1 MIPCSAGTARTRH
14 MATISRL
21 GRYCIENYFVATVM
35 ALTITIFCLTCP
47 NFFSIGNLLDIT
59 KQGGLLSLLA
69 LAMTMVLIVG
79 GMDMSVGAIYDIC
92 TNFCAG
98 MISSGF
104 GVFAAVALSAM
115 AGIGFGVF
123 NMIMITFVRVP
134 PFIAT
139 VGTMFVVTG
148 LTFAYNGGQSILLS
162 RQPLFFSLAQGSTLG
177 IPNMAFIVAAVT
189 AIIYFCLRRFRFGLY
204 MYATGGNPMAARAA
218 GISTTVAQLIAYGM
232 SGFLS
237 GFGGVLAAS
246 YISGSFAL
254 GSPFE
259 FLITAFAAAFL
270 GSTLIRR
277 GELNPLG
284 TVIAALFITSLNN
297 ALTLYDV
304 SFLILPGMQG
314 AVLILA
320 LVLGNWGRREIG
332 QMTIF

>member
-1 MIPCSAGTARTRH
+1 
-14 MATISRL
+14 MASVFKL
-21 GRYCIENYFVATVM
+21 GRHCVKNYFVATVM
-35 ALTITIFCLTCP
+35 ALTVAVFCLTCP

-98 MISSGF
+98 MIVSGY
-104 GVFAAVALSAM
+104 GVFLSVVLSVAAGV
-115 AGIGFGVF
+115 GFGVF
-123 NMIMITFVRVP
+123 NMIMIVFVRVP

-148 LTFAYNGGQSILLS
+148 LTFAYNKGHSILLS
-162 RQPLFFSLAQGSTLG
+162 NQPLFFSLAQGSTLG
-177 IPNMAFIVAAVT
+177 VPNIAIIVAVVT
-189 AIIYFCLRRFRFGLY
+189 VAIYVCLRRFRFGLY
-204 MYATGGNPMAARAA
+204 MYATGGNPMAAKAA
-218 GISTTVAQLIAYGM
+218 GISTTLAQLVAYGM
-232 SGFLS
+232 SGLLS
-237 GFGGVLAAS
+237 GLGGALAAS

-297 ALTLYDV
+297 ALTLYGV

-320 LVLGNWGRREIG
+320 LVLGNWGRRQIG

>member
-1 MIPCSAGTARTRH
+1 MLNTLFTAV
-14 MATISRL
+14 SNFVK
-21 GRYCIENYFVATVM
+21 NYFVATIMIATLAV
-35 ALTITIFCLTCP
+35 FCLTCP
-47 NFFSIGNLLDIT
+47 NFFSISNLLDIT

-98 MISSGF
+98 MVISGY
-104 GVFAAVALSAM
+104 GVFLSVAVSAA
-115 AGIGFGVF
+115 AGLAFGIF
-123 NMIMITFVRVP
+123 NMLMIVFVRVP

-139 VGTMFVVTG
+139 VGTMFVATG
-148 LTFAYNGGQSILLS
+148 LTFAYNKGQSILLS
-162 RQPLFFSLAQGSTLG
+162 NQPLFFSLAQGSTLG
-177 IPNMAFIVAAVT
+177 IPNI
-189 AIIYFCLRRFRFGLY
+189 AIIVGVITIVIYICLRRFRYGLY
-204 MYATGGNPMAARAA
+204 MYATGGNPMAAKAA
-218 GISTTVAQLIAYGM
+218 GINTTLAQLIAYGM
-232 SGFLS
+232 SGTLS
-237 GFGGVLAAS
+237 GLGGALAAS

-270 GSTLIRR
+270 GSTLIRQ

-297 ALTLYDV
+297 ALTLYGV

-314 AVLILA
+314 TVLILA
-320 LVLGNWGRREIG
+320 LVLGNWGKKETG